1 MQGRPPRGA
10 QGCPFTT
17 PNRGKRA
24 FFPGVLGAAPST
36 TINQPNQ
43 SLGLLAHLRFGST
56 GWGGCQGGL
65 TTEPE
70 DMVGGTIPYR
80 DWHPFEVI
88 GPDHGADIKTKSP
101 ITVPKV
107 CGSMD

>member
-1 MQGRPPRGA
+1 MPIHHPKQGEEGFFSGGPWSSTIHDHQSTQSILRAPGPP
-10 QGCPFTT
+10 PF
-17 PNRGKRA
+17 
-24 FFPGVLGAAPST
+24 
-36 TINQPNQ
+36 
-43 SLGLLAHLRFGST
+43 RFA